1 MSRPEKYTPHSDL
14 TLLRKIIGLARPYRR
29 PFAMASL
36 LAIAL
41 AALGPARPLLI
52 QYAVDGFVLTGNE
65 VGLLNLTLLLIGL
78 LVAESFARYAFIFS
92 TNWLGQHIIKDL
104 RLRVFRHITRFK
116 LRHFDTTPLGTATT
130 RTINDI
136 ETINNVFTQGLIQI
150 IADLLTIFTVIGIM
164 LVVNWRLALVS
175 LSVFPLIIL
184 ATYLFK
190 EGIKAAFNRVRTQVS
205 RLNAFLQ
212 EHITGMKV
220 VQIFTAEE
228 QEFAK
233 FKAINKEHKKANI
246 AAVWQYSVFFPVVEI
261 ITAGSVALM
270 VWYAGYNAISAHAT
284 IGNIFAFL
292 LFLNMLFRPL
302 RMLADKFNTL
312 QMGIVS
318 ADRIYGVLET
328 EQRIADT
335 GTKTADQL
343 VGRIAFEHVWFA
355 YNGEDWVLRDLNIE
369 LEAGK
374 TLALV
379 GATGAGKSSVI
390 NILSRFYEIQK
401 GHIRVD
407 GTDVR
412 EFTLASLRAN
422 IGVVLQDV
430 FLFSGTITE
439 NITLFNSDIPFQKV
453 EEAAKAVGA
462 DQFIQKLPGGY
473 AYNVMERGA
482 TLSMGQRQL
491 IAFVRTL
498 VYDPRILVLDE
509 ATSSIDTESEML
521 IEAAIEKLVA
531 DRTAIVIAHRLST
544 IRNAD
549 RICVLD
555 KGQVLETGSHEE
567 LLAREDGHYKKLHD
581 MQFAVMG

>member
-1 MSRPEKYTPHSDL
+1 
-14 TLLRKIIGLARPYRR
+14 
-29 PFAMASL
+29 
-36 LAIAL
+36 
-41 AALGPARPLLI
+41 
-52 QYAVDGFVLTGNE
+52 
-65 VGLLNLTLLLIGL
+65 
-78 LVAESFARYAFIFS
+78 
-92 TNWLGQHIIKDL
+92 
-104 RLRVFRHITRFK
+104 
-116 LRHFDTTPLGTATT
+116 
-130 RTINDI
+130 
-136 ETINNVFTQGLIQI
+136 
-150 IADLLTIFTVIGIM
+150 
-164 LVVNWRLALVS
+164 
-175 LSVFPLIIL
+175 
-184 ATYLFK
+184 
-190 EGIKAAFNRVRTQVS
+190 
-205 RLNAFLQ
+205 
-212 EHITGMKV
+212 
-220 VQIFTAEE
+220 
-228 QEFAK
+228 
-233 FKAINKEHKKANI
+233 
-246 AAVWQYSVFFPVVEI
+246 
-261 ITAGSVALM
+261 
-270 VWYAGYNAISAHAT
+270 
-284 IGNIFAFL
+284 
-292 LFLNMLFRPL
+292 
-302 RMLADKFNTL
+302 MLADKFNTL
-312 QMGIVS
+312 QMGIVA

-328 EQRIADT
+328 EQRITDE
-335 GTKTADQL
+335 GSKTADHL
-343 VGRIAFEHVWFA
+343 EGRIAFEHVWFA
-355 YNGEDWVLRDLNIE
+355 YNGEDWVLRDLNIA

-439 NITLFNSDIPFQKV
+439 NITLFNPDIPFQKV

-473 AYNVMERGA
+473 DYNVMERGA

-509 ATSSIDTESEML
+509 ATSSIDTESELL

-555 KGQVLETGSHEE
+555 KGRVLETGSHEE
-567 LLAREDGHYKKLHD
+567 LLSREDGHYKKLHD
-581 MQFAVMG
+581 MQFAVLG